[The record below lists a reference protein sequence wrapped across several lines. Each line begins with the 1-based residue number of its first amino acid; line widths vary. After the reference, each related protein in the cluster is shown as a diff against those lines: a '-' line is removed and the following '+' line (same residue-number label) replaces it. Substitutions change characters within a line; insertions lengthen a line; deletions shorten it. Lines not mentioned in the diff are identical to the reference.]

1 MNPTLSPQEIFANC
15 ERAVPA
21 LRREPASER
30 KKRLNSLRRWIHDHR
45 SDIHEAVFAD
55 LGKPP
60 LETDA
65 TEIFHVLN
73 EIKVAVRSLR
83 EWSEPKQMPTP
94 FYMAGTQAW
103 IQCEPKGVCL
113 ITATWNYPFS
123 LAVGPMVS
131 ALAAGNSII
140 LKPAE
145 ATPSVSALIKRMCSE
160 IFDPSIAT
168 TCEGGVEVSQALLAL
183 PFNHIFFTG
192 STGVGKIVMKAA
204 AEHLSS
210 VTLELGGK
218 SPAIICGSA
227 NINDAAERIAVG
239 KFVNNGQTCIAPDY
253 ILVDEKIADDF
264 VRTLIS
270 KTGKLFSAEGD
281 FQTSPSYGRIV
292 HTAHFARVRNLIL
305 DAVDAGATI
314 GWQGPYDQ
322 RSRFM
327 HPVILTH
334 VPPGCRLMQ
343 EEIFGPVLPVISYHD
358 LRDAIRI
365 VNEKPKALALYV
377 FTSSEKVRDQVLRET
392 SSGTACINDCAI
404 QFLHHNLPFG
414 GINSSG
420 IGKSHGHFGFLAFSN
435 QKAVL
440 KQKKGF
446 TSVKLFYPPYTSR
459 SRRIMDWFLRL
470 F

>member
-1 MNPTLSPQEIFANC
+1 MNPVLSPQEIFANC
-15 ERAVPA
+15 QRAVSV
-21 LRREPASER
+21 LRREPASDR
-30 KKRLNSLRRWIHDHR
+30 KKRLHALRRWILDHR
-45 SDIHEAVFAD
+45 ADIHAAVFAD

-60 LETDA
+60 VETDA

-83 EWSEPKQMPTP
+83 EWSEPQPMPTP

-131 ALAAGNSII
+131 ALAAGNSVI

-145 ATPSVSALIKRMCSE
+145 ATPAVSALIKKMCSE

-168 TCEGGVEVSQALLAL
+168 ACEGGVEISQALLAL

-227 NINDAAERIAVG
+227 NLTDAAERIAVG

-253 ILVDEKIADDF
+253 VLVDEKIADEF
-264 VRTLIS
+264 VRRLIAI
-270 KTGKLFSAEGD
+270 TGKLFSPEGD

-292 HTAHFARVRNLIL
+292 DTAHFTRLRNLIL
-305 DAVDAGATI
+305 DAVEAGAI
-314 GWQGPYDQ
+314 IEWQGPYDQ
-322 RSRFM
+322 RTRFM

-334 VPPGCRLMQ
+334 VPPHSRLMQ
-343 EEIFGPVLPVISYHD
+343 QEIFGPVLPVIPYHD
-358 LRDAIRI
+358 LGDAIRI
-365 VNEKPKALALYV
+365 VNEKPKALAVYV

-404 QFLHHNLPFG
+404 QFLHHHLPFG
-414 GINSSG
+414 GINNSG

-440 KQKKGF
+440 KQKRGF
-446 TSVKLFYPPYTSR
+446 TAVKLFYPPYTGR
-459 SRRIMDWFLRL
+459 TRRIMDWFLKV